1 MATTYGSV
9 GQRTATVPAMA
20 PGKRKNPV
28 DLLPNVAGQTGTV
41 TSKMKPS
48 GIINLALR
56 KR

>member
-1 MATTYGSV
+1 MNTYSSA
-9 GQRTATVPAMA
+9 GQRTPTVPATA
-20 PGKRKNPV
+20 PRKGKRPE
-28 DLLPNVAGQTGTV
+28 DLLPNAAGQTGTV